1 MEKLLKGKTAIITGA
16 SSGIGKS
23 TAILFA
29 KNGANVVVA
38 DIDEKQGNAVV
49 EKLKTHD
56 VESIFVKVDTSNAEA
71 VSKMVKTTID
81 KFGRLDIAVNN
92 AGVGGESA
100 VIGEYSIESWDQT
113 IAINLSGVF
122 YGMKYQIPAM
132 LKNGGGSII
141 NMASIL
147 GQVGFATSC
156 AYVAA
161 KHGVVGLTKNGALEY
176 AKEGIRV
183 NAIGPGFIETPLLE
197 NNLDDEQMKQVASL
211 HPQGRLGK
219 PDEIAELVLWLATE
233 KSSFV
238 NGAYLPA
245 DGGYLAQ

>member
-1 MEKLLKGKTAIITGA
+1 MEQLLKGKTAIITGA

-23 TAILFA
+23 TAVLLA
-29 KNGANVVVA
+29 KNGANIVVA
-38 DIDEKQGNAVV
+38 DIDEKKGKAVV
-49 EKLKTHD
+49 EKLKTHE
-56 VESIFVKVDTSNAEA
+56 VASIFIKVDTFNAED
-71 VSKMVKTTID
+71 VSNMVKATMD
-81 KFGRLDIAVNN
+81 KFGSLDIAVNN

-100 VIGEYSIESWDQT
+100 LIGEYSVESWDKT

-132 LKNGGGSII
+132 LKNGGGTII

-147 GQVGFATSC
+147 GQVGFASSC

-161 KHGVVGLTKNGALEY
+161 KHGIVGLTKNGALEY
-176 AKEGIRV
+176 AKQGIRV
-183 NAIGPGFIETPLLE
+183 NAIGPGFIKTPLLE
-197 NNLDDEQMKQVASL
+197 NNLDDEQMEQITSL
-211 HPQGRLGK
+211 HPQGRLGE

>member
-1 MEKLLKGKTAIITGA
+1 MEELLKGKTAIITGA

-23 TAILFA
+23 TAVLLA
-29 KNGANVVVA
+29 KNGANIVVA
-38 DIDEKQGNAVV
+38 DIDEKQGKAVV
-49 EKLKTHD
+49 EKLKTHQ
-56 VESIFVKVDTSNAEA
+56 VASIFIKVDTSNAED
-71 VSKMVKTTID
+71 VSNMVNATMD
-81 KFGRLDIAVNN
+81 KFGSLDIAVNN

-100 VIGEYSIESWDQT
+100 LIGEYSVESWDKT

-132 LKNGGGSII
+132 LKNGGGIII

-147 GQVGFATSC
+147 GQVGFASSC

-161 KHGVVGLTKNGALEY
+161 KHGIVGLTKNGALEY
-176 AKEGIRV
+176 AKQGIRV
-183 NAIGPGFIETPLLE
+183 NAIGPGFIKTPLLE
-197 NNLDDEQMKQVASL
+197 NNLDDEQMEQITSL
-211 HPQGRLGK
+211 HPQGRLGE

>member
-1 MEKLLKGKTAIITGA
+1 MEQLLKGKTAIITGA

-23 TAILFA
+23 TAILLA
-29 KNGANVVVA
+29 KNGANIVVA
-38 DIDEKQGNAVV
+38 DIDEKQGKTVV
-49 EKLKTHD
+49 EKLKSHEGD
-56 VESIFVKVDTSNAEA
+56 SIFVKVDTSSAEE
-71 VSKMVKTTID
+71 VSQMVKTTMD

-100 VIGEYSIESWDQT
+100 LIEEYSVESWDKT

-132 LKNGGGSII
+132 LENGGGAII

-147 GQVGFATSC
+147 GQVGFASSC

-161 KHGVVGLTKNGALEY
+161 KHGIVGLTKNGALEY
-176 AKEGIRV
+176 AKQGIRV
-183 NAIGPGFIETPLLE
+183 NAIGPGFIKTPLLE
-197 NNLDDEQMKQVASL
+197 DNLDDEQMEQITAL

-219 PDEIAELVLWLATE
+219 PDEIAELVFWLASE

>member
-1 MEKLLKGKTAIITGA
+1 MEQLLKGKTAIITGA

-23 TAILFA
+23 TAVLLA
-29 KNGANVVVA
+29 KNGANIVVA
-38 DIDEKQGNAVV
+38 DIDEKQGKAVV
-49 EKLKTHD
+49 EKLKTHEI
-56 VESIFVKVDTSNAEA
+56 ESIFIKVDTSNAED
-71 VSKMVKTTID
+71 VSNMVNATMD
-81 KFGRLDIAVNN
+81 KFGSLDIAVNN

-100 VIGEYSIESWDQT
+100 LIGEYSVEAWDKT

-132 LKNGGGSII
+132 LKNGGGTII

-147 GQVGFATSC
+147 GQVGFASSC

-161 KHGVVGLTKNGALEY
+161 KHGIVGLTKNGALEY
-176 AKEGIRV
+176 AKQGIRV
-183 NAIGPGFIETPLLE
+183 NAIGPGFIKTPLLE
-197 NNLDDEQMKQVASL
+197 NNLDDEQMEQITSL
-211 HPQGRLGK
+211 HPQGRLGE

>member
-1 MEKLLKGKTAIITGA
+1 MEQLLKGKTAIITGA

-23 TAILFA
+23 TAILLA
-29 KNGANVVVA
+29 KNGANIVVA
-38 DIDEKQGNAVV
+38 DIDEKQGKTVV
-49 EKLKTHD
+49 EKLKSHEGD
-56 VESIFVKVDTSNAEA
+56 AIFVKVDTSSAEE
-71 VSKMVKTTID
+71 VSQVVKTTMD

-100 VIGEYSIESWDQT
+100 LIEEYSVESWDKT

-132 LKNGGGSII
+132 LKNGGGAII

-147 GQVGFATSC
+147 GQVGFASSC

-161 KHGVVGLTKNGALEY
+161 KHGIVGLTKNGALEY
-176 AKEGIRV
+176 AKQRIRV
-183 NAIGPGFIETPLLE
+183 NAIGPGFIKTPLLE
-197 NNLDDEQMKQVASL
+197 DNLDDEQMEQITAL

>member
-1 MEKLLKGKTAIITGA
+1 MEQLLKGKTAIITGA

-23 TAILFA
+23 TAILLA
-29 KNGANVVVA
+29 KNGANIVVA
-38 DIDEKQGNAVV
+38 DIDEKQGKTVV
-49 EKLKTHD
+49 EKLKSH
-56 VESIFVKVDTSNAEA
+56 EGEAIFVKVDTSSAEE
-71 VSKMVKTTID
+71 VSQMVKTTMD
-81 KFGRLDIAVNN
+81 NFGRLDIAVNN

-100 VIGEYSIESWDQT
+100 LIEEYSVESWDKT

-132 LKNGGGSII
+132 LKNGGGAII

-147 GQVGFATSC
+147 GQVGFASSC

-161 KHGVVGLTKNGALEY
+161 KHGIVGLTKNGALEY
-176 AKEGIRV
+176 AKQGIRV
-183 NAIGPGFIETPLLE
+183 NAIGPGFIKTPLLE
-197 NNLDDEQMKQVASL
+197 DNLDDEQMEQITAL

>member
-1 MEKLLKGKTAIITGA
+1 MEQLLKGKTAIITGA

-23 TAILFA
+23 TAILLA
-29 KNGANVVVA
+29 KNGANIVVA
-38 DIDEKQGNAVV
+38 DIDEKQGKTVV
-49 EKLKTHD
+49 EKLKSH
-56 VESIFVKVDTSNAEA
+56 EGEAIFVKVDTSSAEE
-71 VSKMVKTTID
+71 VSQMVKTTMD
-81 KFGRLDIAVNN
+81 EFGRLDIAVNN

-100 VIGEYSIESWDQT
+100 LIEEYSVESWDET

-132 LKNGGGSII
+132 LENGDGVII

-147 GQVGFATSC
+147 GQVGFASSC

-161 KHGVVGLTKNGALEY
+161 KHGIVGLTKNGALEY
-176 AKEGIRV
+176 AKQGIRV
-183 NAIGPGFIETPLLE
+183 NAIGPGFIKTPLLE
-197 NNLDDEQMKQVASL
+197 DNLDEEQMEQITAL

-219 PDEIAELVLWLATE
+219 PDEISELVLWLASE

>member
-1 MEKLLKGKTAIITGA
+1 MEQLLEGKTAIITGA
-16 SSGIGKS
+16 ASGIGKS
-23 TAILFA
+23 TAVLFA
-29 KNGANVVVA
+29 QNGANVVVA
-38 DIDEKQGNAVV
+38 DIDEEQGKAVV
-49 EKLKTHD
+49 EKLKTQG
-56 VESIFVKVDTSNAEA
+56 VESIFAKVDTSSAED
-71 VSKMVKTTID
+71 VSDMVKTTID
-81 KFGRLDIAVNN
+81 KFGSLDIAVNN

-100 VIGEYSIESWDQT
+100 LIGDYSVESWDKT

-132 LKNGGGSII
+132 LEGGGGSII

-147 GQVGFATSC
+147 SQVGFARSC

-161 KHGVVGLTKNGALEY
+161 KHGLVGLTKNGALEY

-197 NNLDDEQMKQVASL
+197 KNLDDEQLEQIAAL

-219 PDEIAELVLWLATE
+219 PDEVAELVLWLASE

>member
-1 MEKLLKGKTAIITGA
+1 MEKLLIGKAAIITGA

-38 DIDEKQGNAVV
+38 DIDEKQGKAVV

-56 VESIFVKVDTSNAEA
+56 VESIFVKVDISNAEA
-71 VSKMVKTTID
+71 VSNMVKTTID

-100 VIGEYSIESWDQT
+100 VIGEYSIESWDKT